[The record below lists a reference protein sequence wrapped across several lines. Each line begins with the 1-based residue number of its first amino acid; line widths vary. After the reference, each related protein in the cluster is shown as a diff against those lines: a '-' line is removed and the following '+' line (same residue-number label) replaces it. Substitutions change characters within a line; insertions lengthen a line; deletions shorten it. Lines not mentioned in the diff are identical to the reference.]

1 MRLNAKDMERRKC
14 RTYEDLLFNKNAG
27 ILGTV
32 GKLRVTGDGCIPCGA
47 TPLSLREQ
55 LLLSSTSLESWEA
68 LSCKIDLLQ
77 VIRLFHGSLL

>member
-32 GKLRVTGDGCIPCGA
+32 GKLRVTGDGCIPCGNASFTERTAA
-47 TPLSLREQ
+47 TFLHFSRE
-55 LLLSSTSLESWEA
+55 LGGTF
-68 LSCKIDLLQ
+68 LQ
-77 VIRLFHGSLL
+77 N